1 MAYQILPNV
10 TALDLIRGE
19 SGGAGR
25 NPCAD
30 MRIGA
35 LVSLTAIYIVL
46 AWVFANYTRPLVVMS
61 IIPFAVV
68 GAIFRDW
75 LLGFD
80 LTILSLIGLLGLSG
94 IVVNDSI
101 ILVTAI
107 DEKIARDESLQTA
120 IADGARDRLRPVA
133 LTSLTTIGGLLPLLA
148 EINLQAQFLKPM
160 ALTIVFGLMVITIL
174 VLVVV
179 PALIAIQA
187 DFRLKSALF
196 SPKTGDE

>member
-1 MAYQILPNV
+1 M
-10 TALDLIRGE
+10 
-19 SGGAGR
+19 
-25 NPCAD
+25 
-30 MRIGA
+30 
-35 LVSLTAIYIVL
+35 
-46 AWVFANYTRPLVVMS
+46 
-61 IIPFAVV
+61 
-68 GAIFRDW
+68 
-75 LLGFD
+75 
-80 LTILSLIGLLGLSG
+80 LGLSG

-120 IADGARDRLRPVA
+120 IVDGARDRLRPVA

>member
-1 MAYQILPNV
+1 
-10 TALDLIRGE
+10 
-19 SGGAGR
+19 
-25 NPCAD
+25 
-30 MRIGA
+30 
-35 LVSLTAIYIVL
+35 
-46 AWVFANYTRPLVVMS
+46 MS

-68 GAIFRDW
+68 GAIFGHW

-80 LTILSLIGLLGLSG
+80 LTILSLIGLLGISG

-120 IADGARDRLRPVA
+120 IVDGARDRLRPVA

-148 EINLQAQFLKPM
+148 EISLQAQFLKPM
-160 ALTIVFGLMVITIL
+160 ALTIVLGLMATTIL

-179 PALIAIQA
+179 LAPIAIQA
-187 DFRLKSALF
+187 DFRLKSASF

>member
-35 LVSLTAIYIVL
+35 LVSLTTIYIVL

-68 GAIFRDW
+68 GAVFGNW
-75 LLGFD
+75 LLGFSASRLRLNNSEPD
-80 LTILSLIGLLGLSG
+80 RLAW
-94 IVVNDSI
+94 
-101 ILVTAI
+101 AI
-107 DEKIARDESLQTA
+107 
-120 IADGARDRLRPVA
+120 RDRC
-133 LTSLTTIGGLLPLLA
+133 
-148 EINLQAQFLKPM
+148 
-160 ALTIVFGLMVITIL
+160 
-174 VLVVV
+174 
-179 PALIAIQA
+179 
-187 DFRLKSALF
+187 
-196 SPKTGDE
+196 